1 MKLVSNCSAVYIEST
16 LMQLTLKRIEAGKP
30 IDPETTF
37 SLLSNAGV
45 SYYSICIFYYY
56 CGQKNGVVTKRS
68 YVKIKHI
75 HSGKNLSVQ
84 GKKYK

>member
-1 MKLVSNCSAVYIEST
+1 MKLVSNCNAVYIEST

-45 SYYSICIFYYY
+45 SY
-56 CGQKNGVVTKRS
+56 
-68 YVKIKHI
+68 
-75 HSGKNLSVQ
+75 
-84 GKKYK
+84 